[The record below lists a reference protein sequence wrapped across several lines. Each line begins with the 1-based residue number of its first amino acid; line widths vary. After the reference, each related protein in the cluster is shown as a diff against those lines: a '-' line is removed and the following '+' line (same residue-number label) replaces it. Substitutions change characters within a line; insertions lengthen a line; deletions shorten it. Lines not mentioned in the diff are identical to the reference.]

1 MNQSF
6 SYRHIFYKAIEIR
19 MTNLKYTTMSI
30 TNLALLTYTQFEYIY
45 TRNKDTNRILCF
57 D

>member
-30 TNLALLTYTQFEYIY
+30 INLALLTYTQFEYIY